1 MFKYLK
7 LAAGVAVAIVVAGGL
22 SFAAGYFPNFP
33 IVGQGS
39 YCASFVTGTTG
50 QICGQTVPAGPA
62 TLAGTEYFLVD
73 VSPTTAGPP
82 QTAAVPI
89 AGIGGLPTVYVS
101 AWNGGTLAM
110 SPGQG
115 GIQYIGTGATVTNAT
130 NLTLPAANYNGQTF
144 NLSSNVTLGALTLS
158 APTGYSLTNAPNG
171 LTPISA
177 AGNQTQA
184 QNGYAWKFRQADQT
198 WYRIF

>member
-7 LAAGVAVAIVVAGGL
+7 LAAGVAAIIAAGSL
-22 SFAAGYFPNFP
+22 SYAAGYFPNFP
-33 IVGQGS
+33 IVGQSS

-82 QTAAVPI
+82 QTVSVPL
-89 AGIGGLPTVYVS
+89 AGVGGLPTVYVT

-115 GIQYIGTGATVTNAT
+115 GIQYIGNGTVTTAT
-130 NLTLPAANYNGQTF
+130 LLTLPAANYNGQTF
-144 NLSSNVTLGALTLS
+144 NLSSNVTLGVLTLS
-158 APTGYSLTNAPNG
+158 APTGYSLTNNPIG
-171 LTPISA
+171 LTPIVAA
-177 AGNQTQA
+177 AGQTQA
-184 QNGYAWKFRQADQT
+184 QNGYAWKFRQSDQT